1 MSTEPNIR
9 DLKKQAEK
17 KDRDRLKELEEILTP
32 KQLAFCQYY
41 IINQG
46 NATQAAIDAGYSK
59 KHARSIGSENLT
71 KPDIKEYVGIF
82 SKIQEDAR
90 VASAGEVLRTLT
102 QIMRGEIEITVQKAK
117 TKGRGESAEQEV
129 IIEKHKAS
137 HRDRILAARTLGD
150 YHGMWRE
157 GGQDLKNLEVHITI
171 DGQEYGEEGSA
182 DEDGEAPE
190 E

>member
-1 MSTEPNIR
+1 MAEPNIR
-9 DLKKQAEK
+9 DLKKQADK
-17 KDRDRLKELEEILTP
+17 KDRDRLNALEQILTP

-46 NATQAAIDAGYSK
+46 NGTQAAADAGYSK
-59 KHARSIGSENLT
+59 KHARTIASENLT
-71 KPDIKEYVGIF
+71 KPDIKEYLAIF
-82 SKIQEDAR
+82 TKIQEDSR

-102 QIMRGEIEITVQKAK
+102 QIMRGEIEITTQKAK
-117 TKGRGESAEQEV
+117 TKGSGKSQEQEV
-129 IIEKHKAS
+129 TLEKHLAS
-137 HRDRILAARTLGD
+137 HRDRILAGRTLGE